1 MLYATPLSPP
11 PGPPGYNVLLV
22 LTPDHSRM
30 VRAAIRMARL
40 FVHNIVDRLHCVVV
54 AQEAES
60 KVRRALAS

>member
-1 MLYATPLSPP
+1 M
-11 PGPPGYNVLLV
+11 LLV

-60 KVRRALAS
+60 KVRRVRPGSR